1 MHHRSGLHSFAVPA
15 ALALTIALCACAQ
28 SSHSPAKETP
38 AMTSTVTE
46 QPYRVHTLD
55 EFPQFTPQEMGQ
67 RMLALIDS
75 IHSVD
80 QFTLE
85 HVRKVTGFPMER
97 VAQPALVDYSL
108 TIHLPESNWYY
119 WLDYEDRENPKRR
132 GATFG
137 FSNPSDRQGTPD
149 KDYWINMAPA
159 CLDYLAYVAA
169 LERMG
174 FEKKRDFYNHRRWLE
189 ATLYERGDVSVEV
202 RARDEYASQAE
213 EAKRGRVCLKYIS
226 VGVSIKE

>member
-1 MHHRSGLHSFAVPA
+1 
-15 ALALTIALCACAQ
+15 
-28 SSHSPAKETP
+28 
-38 AMTSTVTE
+38 MTSTVTE

-55 EFPQFTPQEMGQ
+55 EFPKFTPQEMGQ

-75 IHSVD
+75 IHSFD

-119 WLDYEDRENPKRR
+119 GLDYEDRENPKQR
-132 GATFG
+132 GATLR
-137 FSNPSDRQGTPD
+137 FSNPADGQGTPYI
-149 KDYWINMAPA
+149 DYWINMAPV

-169 LERMG
+169 LEDMG
-174 FEKKRDFYNHRRWLE
+174 FEKERDFYNEQRWLE
-189 ATLYERGDVSVEV
+189 ATLYKRGDVEVEV

-213 EAKRGRVCLKYIS
+213 EAKRGRVCLEYIS
-226 VGVSIKE
+226 VGVAIKE